1 MGPHTDKI
9 VTAPY
14 GGSLV
19 VQKSHVIQ
27 KNKTDCLKLI
37 LFILQIHHAMET
49 STGSSLS
56 AEEEARLGTEAAANA
71 AADAAD
77 AAAAAAAAAAL
88 KMKLLAGKLSGN
100 LSLPASSGSV
110 HTANPPIPPSER
122 SKLIRIN
129 RELKNKPTV
138 LGGGGCASSIA
149 VMETFHSLG
158 DGRLHRSVLVEDMST
173 YSIATS
179 SFTPATWCCIAC
191 SVKHTILPKKRNV
204 NQWEGGRKVVIL
216 SDQAMPAVLPSSE
229 SRCPA
234 ILRIEGGGA
243 QRNWKHFLQDY
254 RGFCSPAGK
263 HYASLLNVKS
273 AG

>member
-1 MGPHTDKI
+1 MGPQTDKI

-19 VQKSHVIQ
+19 VQKSQVIQ

-71 AADAAD
+71 AADAA
-77 AAAAAAAAAAL
+77 AAAL

-100 LSLPASSGSV
+100 LSLPALSGSV
-110 HTANPPIPPSER
+110 HTANSPIPPSER

-138 LGGGGCASSIA
+138 LGGGGA
-149 VMETFHSLG
+149 
-158 DGRLHRSVLVEDMST
+158 
-173 YSIATS
+173 
-179 SFTPATWCCIAC
+179 P
-191 SVKHTILPKKRNV
+191 LP
-204 NQWEGGRKVVIL
+204 
-216 SDQAMPAVLPSSE
+216 
-229 SRCPA
+229 
-234 ILRIEGGGA
+234 
-243 QRNWKHFLQDY
+243 
-254 RGFCSPAGK
+254 
-263 HYASLLNVKS
+263 
-273 AG
+273 

>member
-1 MGPHTDKI
+1 MGPPIDKI

-14 GGSLV
+14 GGSLA

-71 AADAAD
+71 AADAA
-77 AAAAAAAAAAL
+77 AVAAAAAAAL

-138 LGGGGCASSIA
+138 LGGGGA
-149 VMETFHSLG
+149 
-158 DGRLHRSVLVEDMST
+158 
-173 YSIATS
+173 
-179 SFTPATWCCIAC
+179 P
-191 SVKHTILPKKRNV
+191 LP
-204 NQWEGGRKVVIL
+204 
-216 SDQAMPAVLPSSE
+216 
-229 SRCPA
+229 
-234 ILRIEGGGA
+234 
-243 QRNWKHFLQDY
+243 
-254 RGFCSPAGK
+254 
-263 HYASLLNVKS
+263 
-273 AG
+273 

>member
-1 MGPHTDKI
+1 MGPLIDKI

-71 AADAAD
+71 AADAA
-77 AAAAAAAAAAL
+77 AAAAAAAL

-100 LSLPASSGSV
+100 LSLPALSGSV
-110 HTANPPIPPSER
+110 HTANSPIPPSER

-138 LGGGGCASSIA
+138 LGGGCASSIA
-149 VMETFHSLG
+149 EMETFHSLG

-173 YSIATS
+173 FSIATS

-204 NQWEGGRKVVIL
+204 NQWATKLEI
-216 SDQAMPAVLPSSE
+216 PSA
-229 SRCPA
+229 R
-234 ILRIEGGGA
+234 
-243 QRNWKHFLQDY
+243 F
-254 RGFCSPAGK
+254 
-263 HYASLLNVKS
+263 
-273 AG
+273 